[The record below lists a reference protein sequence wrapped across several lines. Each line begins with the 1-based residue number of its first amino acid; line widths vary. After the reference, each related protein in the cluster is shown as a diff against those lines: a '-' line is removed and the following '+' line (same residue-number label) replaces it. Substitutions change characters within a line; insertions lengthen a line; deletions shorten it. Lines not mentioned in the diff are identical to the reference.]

1 MLAAVPTQ
9 VVDVTIVAVAIT
21 AVIAAGKA
29 VYWLVLSLHKK
40 IAESVVDAVVDVVS
54 VKIDT
59 ITETIAKELK
69 PNGGSSMFDKI
80 NKRFDAQDERLAR
93 NELRVA
99 TLTERVREIKDEVT
113 DEVTEDIDLRDKE

>member
-1 MLAAVPTQ
+1 MLAQVPSWVIDATL
-9 VVDVTIVAVAIT
+9 VAVAIT
-21 AVIAAGKA
+21 AIIAAGKA

-99 TLTERVREIKDEVT
+99 TLTEVVGEIKSEQAI
-113 DEVTEDIDLRDKE
+113 DIDQRGTE